1 MIEQN
6 STQWMKDRLGCFNGS
21 AIGDLMSSGR
31 KKDELFGQTAL
42 TYIYSIASE
51 RDLLKAYLE
60 DDYLWEVYQSQ
71 VSFTNKYME
80 YGHEQEPLAVEEY
93 EKATGRMCEETER
106 VLHPTIPNYAASP
119 DRFAF
124 DDAEKIVVEVKCP
137 TPKVYMKYRHEIKDN
152 ETLKSVE
159 PRYFYQIQAELHVS
173 GCKNA
178 DLVCF
183 CPFLKH
189 PLHIIRITADEEVQ
203 KDIEYRISEA
213 EKIIKSILT
222 NNNE

>member
-6 STQWMKDRLGCFNGS
+6 STQWMKDRCGCWNAS

-42 TYIYSIASE
+42 SYIFSVASE
-51 RDLLKAYLE
+51 RDLLKAYMD

-71 VSFTNKYME
+71 VGFSNKYTDW
-80 YGHEQEPLAVEEY
+80 GHEQEPLAAEEY
-93 EKATGRMCEETER
+93 ERVTGRTCEETER
-106 VLHPTIPNYAASP
+106 ILHPTIPNYAASP
-119 DRFAF
+119 DRFSY
-124 DDAEKIVVEVKCP
+124 DGEEKILVEIKSP
-137 TPKVYMKYRHEIKDN
+137 LPKTYMKYRHEIKDN

-159 PRYFYQIQAELHVS
+159 PKYYYQIQSQLHCT
-173 GCKNA
+173 GLKNA

-189 PLHIIRITADEEVQ
+189 PLHIVRITADKEVQ
-203 KDIEYRISEA
+203 TEIEYRITEA
-213 EKIIKSILT
+213 EKIIESIL
-222 NNNE
+222 NNK

>member
-51 RDLLKAYLE
+51 RMLLPVYLT
-60 DDYLWEVYQSQ
+60 DDYLWEIYQNQ

-93 EKATGRMCEETER
+93 ERQTGRMCEETER
-106 VLHPTIPNYAASP
+106 VLHPTIPYYASSP
-119 DRFAF
+119 DRFTYE
-124 DDAEKIVVEVKCP
+124 DGEKIVVEVKSP
-137 TPKVYMKYRHEIKDN
+137 TPKVYMKYLHEVNDN

-159 PRYFYQIQAELHVS
+159 PKYFYQVQAEMHTS
-173 GCKNA
+173 GCAKA
-178 DLVCF
+178 DIVFF
-183 CPFLKH
+183 CPFLKK
-189 PLHIIRITADEEVQ
+189 PLHIVRITADEDVQ
-203 KDIEYRISEA
+203 KEIENRIVEA
-213 EKIIKSILT
+213 EKIIETII
-222 NNNE
+222 NNK

>member
-6 STQWMKDRLGCFNGS
+6 SIQWMKDRLGCFNGS

-31 KKDELFGQTAL
+31 KKDELFGQAAL
-42 TYIYSIASE
+42 SYIYSIASE
-51 RDLLKAYLE
+51 RQLLPAYLT
-60 DDYLWEVYQSQ
+60 DDYLWEIYQSQ

-80 YGHEQEPLAVEEY
+80 YGHEQEPIAIEEY
-93 EKATGRMCEETER
+93 ERQTGRMCEETER

-119 DRFAF
+119 DRFSF
-124 DDAEKIVVEVKCP
+124 DGTEKIVVEVKCP
-137 TPKVYMKYRHEIKDN
+137 TPKVYMKYCHEIKDN
-152 ETLKSVE
+152 DTLKSVE

-189 PLHIIRITADEEVQ
+189 PLHIVRITADEAVQ
-203 KDIEYRISEA
+203 DEIEHRIEEA
-213 EKIIKSILT
+213 EKIIEEITKK
-222 NNNE
+222 

>member
-6 STQWMKDRLGCFNGS
+6 STQWLKDRMGCFNGS

-51 RDLLKAYLE
+51 RDILKAYLE
-60 DDYLWEVYQSQ
+60 DDYLWELYQNQ

-93 EKATGRMCEETER
+93 ERVTGRMCEETER
-106 VLHPTIPNYAASP
+106 VLHPSIPNYAASP
-119 DRFAF
+119 DRFSYE
-124 DDAEKIVVEVKCP
+124 DGEKIVVEVKAP

-152 ETLKSVE
+152 ETLKAVE
-159 PRYFYQIQAELHVS
+159 PRYFYQIQSELHVS
-173 GCKNA
+173 GCKKA

-183 CPFLKH
+183 CPFLQH
-189 PLHIIRITADEEVQ
+189 PLHIVRITADEAVQ
-203 KDIEYRISEA
+203 KEIENRIVEA
-213 EKIIKSILT
+213 EKIIEEIL
-222 NNNE
+222 NNK